1 MAKAKFVLIPEQP
14 EAPALVG
21 PIPGPKAAEWV
32 ARDQQVMSPSYT
44 RDYPLVID
52 RAIGS
57 VVTDADGNRFLDLTA
72 GIAVTSTGHC
82 HPHVV
87 EAIQKQATRFLHMS
101 GTDFYYDQEI
111 LLAERLAR
119 LAPMSGKNRVFF
131 TNSGAE
137 AIEAAFKLARHQTGR
152 QHVIAFW
159 GAFHGRT
166 FGAMSLSGSKA
177 IHRKRF
183 MPMVP
188 QITHVTYPNPF
199 RPADLHA
206 DRSLTDFTI
215 HEIEHTVFR
224 REVGPDEVAAIFVEP
239 IQGEGGYLIPPA
251 DFLPRLRE
259 LCSRHGILLVC
270 DEVQCGMGRTGKMW
284 AVEHVGVEPDIIA
297 LAKGIASGMPL
308 GAILA
313 REEIMN
319 WPPGS
324 HVFDLRRQPGGLC
337 RCAGYARSARRRADG
352 ERRPSRRPLG
362 RAAAQGARRVSG
374 HRRRPRHWVD
384 GRRRFRGGSGKPPR
398 GRRDAEPRCDGVF
411 SPRRVGPRLRR
422 ERRPFLSRTD
432 DHREADRRRGRRL
445 PRSRCGSGENRL
457 EEEIVGGQGPETRQK
472 TRTLI
477 SANLR

>member
-324 HVFDLRRQPGGLC
+324 HASTFGGNPVACAAALATLDLLEGGLMEN
-337 RCAGYARSARRRADG
+337 AARVGADLVERLRKVQDEFPAIGDVRGIGLMVAADFVVDRESRRGDG
-352 ERRPSRRPLG
+352 EMRNRVVMECFRRGVLALG
-362 RAAAQGARRVSG
+362 CGESAVRFCPALTITEKQIDAAV
-374 HRRRPRHWVD
+374 
-384 GRRRFRGGSGKPPR
+384 
-398 GRRDAEPRCDGVF
+398 GVF
-411 SPRRVGPRLRR
+411 
-422 ERRPFLSRTD
+422 
-432 DHREADRRRGRRL
+432 REA
-445 PRSRCGSGENRL
+445 
-457 EEEIVGGQGPETRQK
+457 VVAAVK
-472 TRTLI
+472 TG
-477 SANLR
+477 

>member
-1 MAKAKFVLIPEQP
+1 MANAKFVLIPEQP
-14 EAPALVG
+14 EAPVLVG
-21 PIPGPKAAEWV
+21 KIPGPKAAEWV

-87 EAIQKQATRFLHMS
+87 EAITKQAGRFLHMS

-188 QITHVTYPNPF
+188 QITHVTYPNPYRHG
-199 RPADLHA
+199 RPQADK
-206 DRSLTDFTI
+206 SLTDFTLD
-215 HEIEHTVFR
+215 EIEHTVFR

-239 IQGEGGYLIPPA
+239 IQGEGGYLVPPP

-284 AVEHVGVEPDIIA
+284 AVQHVGVEPDIIA

-313 REEIMN
+313 REEIMD

-324 HVFDLRRQPGGLC
+324 HASTFGGNPVACAAALATLDLLEGGLMDN
-337 RCAGYARSARRRADG
+337 AARVGAHLIERLRDVQNDFPAIGDVRGLGLMVAADFVTDRESRRGDG
-352 ERRPSRRPLG
+352 EMRNRVVMECFRRGVLALG
-362 RAAAQGARRVSG
+362 CGESAVRFCPALTITEKQIDAAVNVFREAVAAAA
-374 HRRRPRHWVD
+374 
-384 GRRRFRGGSGKPPR
+384 
-398 GRRDAEPRCDGVF
+398 
-411 SPRRVGPRLRR
+411 
-422 ERRPFLSRTD
+422 
-432 DHREADRRRGRRL
+432 
-445 PRSRCGSGENRL
+445 
-457 EEEIVGGQGPETRQK
+457 K
-472 TRTLI
+472 TG
-477 SANLR
+477 

>member
-1 MAKAKFVLIPEQP
+1 MANAKFVLIPEQP
-14 EAPALVG
+14 EAPVLVG
-21 PIPGPKAAEWV
+21 KIPGPKAAEWV

-52 RAIGS
+52 QAIGS

-72 GIAVTSTGHC
+72 GIAVTATGHC

-199 RPADLHA
+199 RP
-206 DRSLTDFTI
+206 DRAARAAESLVDFTI
-215 HEIEHTVFR
+215 NEIEHTVFR
-224 REVGPDEVAAIFVEP
+224 REVGPEEVAAIFVEP
-239 IQGEGGYLIPPA
+239 IQGEGGYLVPPA

-259 LCSRHGILLVC
+259 LCDRHGILLVC

-297 LAKGIASGMPL
+297 AGQGHRQRDAAGRHHRPRGDHELAAR
-308 GAILA
+308 LA
-313 REEIMN
+313 RL
-319 WPPGS
+319 
-324 HVFDLRRQPGGLC
+324 DLRRQPGGL
-337 RCAGYARSARRRADG
+337 RRRAGHARSARRRADG
-352 ERRPSRRPLG
+352 ERR
-362 RAAAQGARRVSG
+362 
-374 HRRRPRHWVD
+374 H
-384 GRRRFRGGSGKPPR
+384 GRRR
-398 GRRDAEPRCDGVF
+398 
-411 SPRRVGPRLRR
+411 
-422 ERRPFLSRTD
+422 T
-432 DHREADRRRGRRL
+432 
-445 PRSRCGSGENRL
+445 
-457 EEEIVGGQGPETRQK
+457 
-472 TRTLI
+472 
-477 SANLR
+477 

>member
-1 MAKAKFVLIPEQP
+1 MANAKFVLIPEQP
-14 EAPALVG
+14 EAPALAG
-21 PIPGPKAAEWV
+21 KIPGPKAAEWV

-87 EAIQKQATRFLHMS
+87 EAITKQAGRFLHMS

-188 QITHVTYPNPF
+188 QITHVTYPNPYRHG
-199 RPADLHA
+199 RPQADK
-206 DRSLTDFTI
+206 SLTEFTLD
-215 HEIEHTVFR
+215 EIEHTVFR

-239 IQGEGGYLIPPA
+239 IQGEGGYLVPP
-251 DFLPRLRE
+251 PIS
-259 LCSRHGILLVC
+259 C
-270 DEVQCGMGRTGKMW
+270 
-284 AVEHVGVEPDIIA
+284 
-297 LAKGIASGMPL
+297 
-308 GAILA
+308 
-313 REEIMN
+313 
-319 WPPGS
+319 PGS
-324 HVFDLRRQPGGLC
+324 ANCAAATESCWSATKCNAAWAGPAKCGPSSTSASSPTSLPWPRGSPAGC
-337 RCAGYARSARRRADG
+337 RWAPSWPARKSWIGRPAPTPRRSAATRWPA
-352 ERRPSRRPLG
+352 
-362 RAAAQGARRVSG
+362 
-374 HRRRPRHWVD
+374 
-384 GRRRFRGGSGKPPR
+384 PP
-398 GRRDAEPRCDGVF
+398 PW
-411 SPRRVGPRLRR
+411 
-422 ERRPFLSRTD
+422 
-432 DHREADRRRGRRL
+432 
-445 PRSRCGSGENRL
+445 PRSICSKAG
-457 EEEIVGGQGPETRQK
+457 
-472 TRTLI
+472 
-477 SANLR
+477 